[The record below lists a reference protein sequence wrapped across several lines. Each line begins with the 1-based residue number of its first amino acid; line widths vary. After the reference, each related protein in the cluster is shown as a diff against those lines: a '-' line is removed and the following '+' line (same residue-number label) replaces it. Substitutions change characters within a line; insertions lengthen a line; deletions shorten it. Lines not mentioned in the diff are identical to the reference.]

1 METIFRLKDSFFE
14 YLSPVAKRRRTT
26 GPSTPSHEDQ
36 EPKFATPSTEP
47 QGRKGKVIAIGKFS
61 KVHHEVHYTNGI
73 NSRKRRREDDDG
85 NPKIERESAISIRP
99 DESASNISPY
109 TSEESFVEG
118 EDDESS
124 PIDVKGSKME
134 DVPEVDEGD
143 LYDGMTAAEREEA
156 EAAAKV
162 EDYLARQAELAARM
176 ADIEK
181 ARVEKNWHPDA
192 FFLFERFCMRAFEP
206 VIPKEYAPDFRTL
219 PDDLFTEPENAFVNY
234 HTDSLYP
241 ACRALLAL
249 HRLGL
254 EVRMK
259 IEVGRPVDRYIVKQ
273 ITDYMKWAERDGG
286 YRNLRFI
293 PVLTVVAAK
302 TTQTTSSMVASVFSE
317 MKFLAE
323 RHREHLAALPG
334 SRINSYG
341 HVEYA
346 RPPPLLYGI
355 VVANA
360 NVILVTLDSAGPDAT
375 LEHIQHFDLTRKAED
390 VWNGFA
396 IAYTVIMAR
405 NYIMS
410 IKDTLE
416 EDDYAPDDVDA

>member
-1 METIFRLKDSFFE
+1 MDTIFRLKDTFLG
-14 YLSPVAKRRRTT
+14 YLSPASKRRRTT

-47 QGRKGKVIAIGKFS
+47 QGKKGKVVAIGKFT
-61 KVHHEVHYTNGI
+61 KVHHEIHYTNGV
-73 NSRKRRREDDDG
+73 NSRKRRREDDDEET
-85 NPKIERESAISIRP
+85 KIERESAMSIRP

-109 TSEESFVEG
+109 TSEESFIEG
-118 EDDESS
+118 EENESS
-124 PIDVKGSKME
+124 HIKVKRPMIE
-134 DVPEVDEGD
+134 DAPEVDEEES
-143 LYDGMTAAEREEA
+143 YEGMTEAEREEA

-162 EDYLARQAELAARM
+162 EEYLARQAELAARM

-181 ARVEKNWHPDA
+181 ARIEKNWHPDA

-206 VIPKEYAPDFRTL
+206 VIPKEYVPDFRTL
-219 PDDLFTEPENAFVNY
+219 PEDLFTEHESAFVDY

-259 IEVGRPVDRYIVKQ
+259 IEVGRPVDKYIVKQ

-317 MKFLAE
+317 MKFLGE

-334 SRINSYG
+334 SRVDAHGQI
-341 HVEYA
+341 EYA

-355 VVANA
+355 VVAKA
-360 NVILVTLDSAGPDAT
+360 NVILVTLDSVSPDAT

-396 IAYTVIMAR
+396 IAYIVIMAR

-416 EDDYAPDDVDA
+416 PDDYVPDDVDA